1 VFVYKLVATG
11 SIEEKILSMQERKA
25 ALAAGIL
32 SEDARAVE
40 KFSAEDIDALLAPI
54 PDA

>member
-1 VFVYKLVATG
+1 MQPASTSTG
-11 SIEEKILSMQERKA
+11 AIPIGANASKA

-40 KFSAEDIDALLAPI
+40 KFSAEDLDALLAPI

>member
-1 VFVYKLVATG
+1 
-11 SIEEKILSMQERKA
+11 MQENKA

-32 SEDARAVE
+32 SDDARAVE
-40 KFSAEDIDALLAPI
+40 KFSVEDIDALLAPI